1 MNWTL
6 ADSGYRQ
13 LDLQI
18 VSLKRTRLAE
28 RTHAHFRGDMFQK
41 LKDTYLSLKI
51 TAQQRSR
58 SVLFRTRLRSLNV
71 NIILWNI
78 GNIT

>member
-18 VSLKRTRLAE
+18 VSLQKTRLAE
-28 RTHAHFRGDMFQK
+28 RTHAQFRGDMFQK
-41 LKDTYLSLKI
+41 LKDTDLSLKI
-51 TAQQRSR
+51 TANKDLDPFCFGH
-58 SVLFRTRLRSLNV
+58 VCEV
-71 NIILWNI
+71 
-78 GNIT
+78 